1 MPLARRAAWFLLGAA
16 AGALLTLLARDVPPP
31 LPPLDYF
38 SADEVAAGHRYAQ
51 ARTGIWIAL
60 TLARIA
66 GLGLLSGV
74 GPRWLGRL
82 DTLRAPWGGAL
93 AGVALGLGSAALGT
107 AAAAWGLAVAESNG
121 VAVFAWSRVAAAAG
135 AHLLRDVLA
144 GALIGGS
151 IHLAWRPGARSQ
163 TTRLANYLAV
173 LTLVASAAAPLLYG
187 WGSRSAPDELEAE
200 FHSVTRATGATA
212 SPIRVLER
220 PDGEVRVNARVI
232 GLGPTRL
239 TLVDSTL
246 LDAPVEVRR
255 YVLTHEAAHLARGDL
270 ELGTVAALLGAVAC
284 AALIGLAARGRRA
297 PRPSTFPRVA
307 LLLLLAS
314 VASLP
319 LQNGASRWLERGAD
333 TLAARTLDAGEF
345 VAAQRWLTRN
355 NRGEVNP
362 PAWRVLVFGTH
373 PPVLE
378 RIAIGLASDPA
389 ANPER

>member
-1 MPLARRAAWFLLGAA
+1 MPFARRAAWFLLGAA
-16 AGALLTLLARDVPPP
+16 AGALLTVLARDVAPP

-38 SADEVAAGHRYAQ
+38 SADEIAAGHRFAQ
-51 ARTGIWIAL
+51 ERKGIWVIW

-66 GLGLLSGV
+66 GLGLLIGL
-74 GPRWLGRL
+74 GPRLFGRL
-82 DTLRAPWGGAL
+82 DTVRAPWGGAL
-93 AGVALGLGSAALGT
+93 AGGAIGLGSAVLGT

-121 VAVFAWSRVAAAAG
+121 VAVFAWSRVATAAS

-187 WGSRSAPDELEAE
+187 WGSRPAPEAVEAE
-200 FHSVTRATGATA
+200 FRMLARATGAAA
-212 SPIRVLER
+212 SPLRVLER
-220 PDGEVRVNARVI
+220 PDGEIRVSARVV

-246 LDAPVEVRR
+246 LDAPPEVRR

-284 AALIGLAARGRRA
+284 AGLIGLAARGQRA
-297 PRPSTFPRVA
+297 PRPSTLPRVA
-307 LLLLLAS
+307 LLLLLVS

-319 LQNGASRWLERGAD
+319 VQNAASRWLERGAD
-333 TLAARTLDAGEF
+333 TFAARALDLGEF
-345 VAAQRWLTRN
+345 IAAQQWLTRN

-362 PAWRVLVFGTH
+362 PAWRVLTFGTH

-378 RIAIGLASDPA
+378 RIAIGLASRPA
-389 ANPER
+389 INPAR